1 MPARAESKCSTVD
14 IYIWSLDKLVD
25 NLVSK
30 TFSSEALIGAD
41 SRSVLLNIMPELTG
55 PGFIV
60 KDIFLPV
67 CRPTPEALILLDNVL
82 CFNIC
87 IHS

>member
-1 MPARAESKCSTVD
+1 MKSSVVLGNGESRSWFCPD
-14 IYIWSLDKLVD
+14 YLEYPIADLELWGCNAIYRDGVVD

-30 TFSSEALIGAD
+30 TFSNEALIGAD

-60 KDIFLPV
+60 
-67 CRPTPEALILLDNVL
+67 
-82 CFNIC
+82 
-87 IHS
+87 